1 MCVAPARQVAQT
13 MRKAASKWYAVAA
26 CCGPTHPVGV
36 RVSAECLRSRQTGA
50 PRRACTRR
58 LSDGLRLANGVGLL
72 VQAICG
78 EFRRRPQLPPASD
91 VRLSPPPSRR
101 PRRPA
106 AVSAQSRRKRG
117 GGIANLQVGNILK
130 LFQFSTR
137 TPVVD
142 AHLVNH
148 ASEGCIFQVQFSSG
162 KNYLEAT
169 RLDNFFR
176 RERAQPKRK
185 AHGVLKSVA
194 FLQESWYK
202 KM

>member
-1 MCVAPARQVAQT
+1 MAPRRPWSTSASGAASRAAVPPAKAGHGSWGASMYVAPARQVAQT

-26 CCGPTHPVGV
+26 RCGPTHPVGV

-91 VRLSPPPSRR
+91 VLLSPPPSRR

-117 GGIANLQVGNILK
+117 GVLPIY
-130 LFQFSTR
+130 R
-137 TPVVD
+137 
-142 AHLVNH
+142 
-148 ASEGCIFQVQFSSG
+148 
-162 KNYLEAT
+162 LET
-169 RLDNFFR
+169 
-176 RERAQPKRK
+176 
-185 AHGVLKSVA
+185 
-194 FLQESWYK
+194 Y
-202 KM
+202 